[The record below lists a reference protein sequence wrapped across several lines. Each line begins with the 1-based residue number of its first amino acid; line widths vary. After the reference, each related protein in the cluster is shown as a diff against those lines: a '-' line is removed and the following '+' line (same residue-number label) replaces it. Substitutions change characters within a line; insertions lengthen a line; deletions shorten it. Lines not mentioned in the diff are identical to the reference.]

1 MDGRIGAEL
10 LAEGRLRTELLVLLA
25 LLRYLLERMCQT
37 TSRCT
42 FRRTKGENAMTP
54 KEAIKAHFAAN
65 PDDNVDAISLLKLET
80 TLFGEWTVTEI
91 HEALSE
97 LTTEGFLTA
106 TRDNIYA
113 CGWCLTGHEE
123 KPTCLADCKDMA
135 FISAAYQSLYE
146 RYLGVLGLI
155 CECSPFLGHSEESRN
170 THALIQDALEDACEH
185 HNLRWKRILNRFEIE
200 PIGEGK

>member
-1 MDGRIGAEL
+1 
-10 LAEGRLRTELLVLLA
+10 
-25 LLRYLLERMCQT
+25 
-37 TSRCT
+37 
-42 FRRTKGENAMTP
+42 MTP
-54 KEAIKAHFAAN
+54 KEAIKAHFAAK

-113 CGWCLTGHEE
+113 YGWCLTGHEE
-123 KPTCLADCKDMA
+123 KPTCISDCKDMA

-146 RYLGVLGLI
+146 RYLGVLGLL
-155 CECSPFLGHSEESRN
+155 CEGSPLIKNNSDGDDMR
-170 THALIQDALEDACEH
+170 ALIQDALEDACEH
-185 HNLRWKRILNRFEIE
+185 HNLRWKKVLNRFEIE
-200 PIGEGK
+200 PIGDGEKR